1 MKLQHVRAM
10 ARKEWWHLLR
20 DPRSL
25 ALILLMPLMLLFLFG
40 YAVRL
45 DISEASLG
53 VLQEARDA
61 QSNDI
66 VARFDASHAFQVVA
80 RYRSRKA
87 LRADLQTG
95 HIRAGLIVPY
105 DYARKLQQ
113 RNASLQLLLDGVDAN
128 TARLLRNYAT
138 ALVNDY
144 ALSLRDASPP
154 IRIEDRSWFNEGRES
169 RLAIVPGVIAVVMAV
184 IGALITS
191 LTIAREMEY
200 GNLVMLR
207 TTPLTRGEFLIGKL
221 FPYIF
226 IGIADLLLAVGAA
239 VYVFDVPLRGS
250 LGALGLVSVLFIL
263 VVMLQGA
270 LISMIAGNQMLASQM
285 SLISTFL
292 PAFLLSGFIF
302 AIQNMPLM
310 LQYLTY
316 IVPARYYVALSK
328 LIFLKGVSPLLVW
341 TEVVALLVMA
351 LLLARVAF
359 VRARHL
365 GLLP

>member
-10 ARKEWWHLLR
+10 ARKEWWHLMR

-45 DISEASLG
+45 DINEAPIG
-53 VLQEARDA
+53 VLQETADA

-66 VARFDASHAFQVVA
+66 VARFDASHAFRVA
-80 RYRSRKA
+80 ARFRDRRA
-87 LRADLQTG
+87 LRTALQTG
-95 HIRAGLIVPY
+95 MIWAALVVPH
-105 DYARKLQQ
+105 DYARQLQ
-113 RNASLQLLLDGVDAN
+113 RGDALLQLLLDGVDAN
-128 TARLLRNYAT
+128 TARLLRNYASV
-138 ALVNDY
+138 LVNDY
-144 ALSLRDASPP
+144 ALSLSGRTPL
-154 IRIEDRSWFNEGRES
+154 IRIEDRSWFNEARES
-169 RLAIVPGVIAVVMAV
+169 RLAIVPGVIAIVMAV
-184 IGALITS
+184 IGALMTS

-207 TTPLTRGEFLIGKL
+207 TTPLTRGEFLVGKL
-221 FPYIF
+221 FPYVI
-226 IGIADLLLAVGAA
+226 IGMADLLLAVGAA

-250 LGALGLVSVLFIL
+250 LAALSLVSVLFIL

-270 LISMIAGNQMLASQM
+270 LISMVAGNQMLASQM
-285 SLISTFL
+285 SLVSTFL

-302 AIQNMPLM
+302 AIDNMPVA

-341 TEVVALLVMA
+341 TEVVALFTMS
-351 LLLARVAF
+351 LLFMRIAF
-359 VRARHL
+359 MRSRRL